1 MNFKTLLSVL
11 LLLIVKF
18 TTAQTYSPIAITG
31 FNQDVI
37 AESGT
42 SSLTTTTMALDG
54 VTVSNKVMY
63 SAAFKTANGFGGGG
77 LADNGTIV
85 NATSTYQLAPYNGN
99 NALVLPRAQ
108 NGDLT
113 LTTPA
118 KFTSIR
124 VLALATEGSA
134 LINATVYFTDGTTA
148 AGVTNYTVPDW
159 FNGTPNLVVGGFGRC
174 TRATPAS
181 GADAYPSNPSL
192 YYVNIPIA
200 CADRQ
205 KNVQKINIANITTAG
220 SNAPFPN
227 AVFFAASGVSY
238 SQTVTPTVTNGS
250 CSAGGSISLNITG
263 STSPYTVSWNTSP
276 VQTGTTASNLPAGT
290 YTATITDANSCTST
304 YTGTVTITNTLTL
317 TAHADTTI
325 CAGASFNANTV
336 SNGTTFLWTP
346 AAGVSNTSAQSPIL
360 SPASTT
366 PYTVTATLGTGCTA
380 TKTFTVT
387 VNPLPI
393 LNVHIDTTICIGSS
407 FNANTVSNGTSFTW
421 TPTAGVSNPT
431 AASPVLS
438 PVVTTPY
445 VVTAS
450 IGLCS
455 TTKNFTVT
463 VPAALTANAGNDVT
477 ITQGNSTILQGSG
490 SAGTYTWTPST
501 GLSASNVLTP
511 TASPAATTI
520 YRLTVT
526 NSGCTAFDEVTVT
539 VIQNCMQIMN
549 AISPNQDGVNDRWL
563 VTSNGCATNIKAKIY
578 NRYGGLVYESENYQN
593 DWQGTYKGKPVPD
606 GTYYYVVEYIS
617 SGKKLYLKGDVTVIR

>member
-11 LLLIVKF
+11 LLFIVKV
-18 TTAQTYSPIAITG
+18 TTAQTYSPVAVTG

-42 SSLTTTTMALDG
+42 SSLTTTTLALDG

-77 LADNGTIV
+77 LVDNGTIV
-85 NATSTYQLAPYNGN
+85 NGTSTYQLAPYNGN

-113 LTTPA
+113 LATPA
-118 KFTSIR
+118 KFASIR
-124 VLALATEGSA
+124 LLALATEGSA

-181 GADAYPSNPSL
+181 GADAYPTNPSL

-200 CADRQ
+200 CGDRQ

-220 SNAPFPN
+220 SNAPYPN
-227 AVFFAASGVSY
+227 AAFFAVSGVSY
-238 SQTVTPTVTNGS
+238 SQTITPTITNATCSTNGS
-250 CSAGGSISLNITG
+250 VSLNITG
-263 STSPYTVSWNTSP
+263 STSPYTVTWNSSP
-276 VQTGTTASNLPAGT
+276 AQSGTTATNLPAAS
-290 YTATITDANSCTST
+290 YVATITDAGSCTST
-304 YTGTVTITNTLTL
+304 FPVVVGLTNNLTL
-317 TAHADTTI
+317 TAHLDTII

-336 SNGTTFLWTP
+336 SNGTGFTWTP
-346 AAGVSNTSAQSPIL
+346 VAGVSNTTAPSPIL
-360 SPASTT
+360 SPAVTT
-366 PYTVTATLGTGCTA
+366 PYTVTATLGTNCTLS
-380 TKTFTVT
+380 KSFTVT
-387 VNPLPI
+387 VNPLPT
-393 LNVHIDTTICIGSS
+393 LTVHIDTIICIGSS
-407 FNANTVSNGTSFTW
+407 FNANTVSNGTTFTW

-431 AASPVLS
+431 AASPVLN

-445 VVTAS
+445 VVTATT
-450 IGLCS
+450 GLCS
-455 TTKNFTVT
+455 STKNFTVT
-463 VPAALTANAGNDVT
+463 VPAALTANAGSDIT

-490 SAGTYTWTPST
+490 STGTYTWTPPT

-511 TASPAATTI
+511 TASPVATTI
-520 YRLTVT
+520 YRLTIT
-526 NSGCTAFDEVTVT
+526 NQGCAAFDEVTVT
-539 VIQNCMQIMN
+539 VVQNCVQIMN

-563 VTSNGCATNIKAKIY
+563 VSSNGCATNIKAKVY
-578 NRYGGLVYESENYQN
+578 NRYGSLVYESENYQN

-617 SGKKLYLKGDVTVIR
+617 AGKKLYLKGDVTVIR